1 MNMRGSLWALGVLT
15 TLVVACGRVPPVAPP
30 VGQPTPPPFSLDP
43 VPLPLVPQQDAQ
55 LFIDGDE
62 IFPMLEG
69 ILTQAQRRIQIDYF
83 MLGGDIGIKL
93 ARILE
98 QKQRQGVRVDLMLD
112 PNFGFSGPSAE
123 QMKRVLPILEQAGI
137 PFRVYPLERMPA
149 PKGSLNKKF
158 QIDHNKLIAIDDGAV
173 ATIGS
178 MNLFD
183 GAVMNHDIMFKI
195 TGPVAQQ
202 MSQMMTFEFQQG
214 KMPSLRTQA
223 LPGDL
228 QEPQMRLT
236 MTSPERQDT
245 KLILLDNIQK
255 ARQSV
260 WVAMFEFADLDV
272 CKALIEAHKRGVE
285 VRVLLERKDQQDKY
299 VSGTPV
305 PAGIPNIL
313 AARELVEAH
322 VPVHWYNPTKPQE
335 ELHMKMA
342 LFDDIRVMA
351 GSTNYTL
358 NAFKHYRETGIEITG
373 GQAVRRL
380 VQMYDYDWQNKST
393 PLLQLTLGQ
402 KAVAKVVELMQGTGN
417 AIW

>member
-1 MNMRGSLWALGVLT
+1 MRGRRILLGALA
-15 TLVVACGRVPPVAPP
+15 TLLVACNREPGVAPP
-30 VGQPTPPPFSLDP
+30 VGLPTPPPFGVDP

-55 LFIDGDE
+55 LYIDGEE
-62 IFPMLEG
+62 IFPMIEG
-69 ILTQAQRRIQIDYF
+69 LLMQAQRRIQIDYF
-83 MLGGDIGIKL
+83 LLGGQIGLKL
-93 ARILE
+93 AGILE
-98 QKQRQGVRVDLMLD
+98 QKQRQGVRIDLMLD
-112 PNFGFSGPSAE
+112 PNFGFTGPSADE
-123 QMKRVLPILEQAGI
+123 MKLVRRFLDQSGVPY
-137 PFRVYPLERMPA
+137 RVYPLELMPA
-149 PKGSLNKKF
+149 PKGALNRKF
-158 QIDHNKLIAIDDGAV
+158 QIDHNKLICIDDGAV
-173 ATIGS
+173 AAIGS

-202 MSQMMTFEFQQG
+202 MSRMMNFEFQQG
-214 KMPSLRTQA
+214 KPPAPMRTQA
-223 LPGDL
+223 YPGDL

-236 MTSPERQDT
+236 MTAPDRQDT
-245 KLILLDNIQK
+245 KMILLDNIAR

-260 WVAMFEFADLDV
+260 WVAMFEFADLDI

-305 PAGIPNIL
+305 PDGIPNIL

-322 VPVHWYNPTKPQE
+322 VPVHWYNPTRPKE
-335 ELHMKMA
+335 ELHAKFA
-342 LFDDIRVMA
+342 LFDDIRLMA
-351 GSTNYTL
+351 GSTNYTY

-380 VQMYDYDWQNKST
+380 VQMYEYDWQNKST
-393 PLLQLTLGQ
+393 PLTQLSLGQ
-402 KAVAKVVELMQGTGN
+402 KAVAKMVEIMQDTGN